1 MDKFGHTWM
10 LRGNKETHV
19 DTTGFNL
26 AHSLP
31 KLTHRPSLLH
41 LPWFLCQVWVIMW
54 QIMNLL
60 GVLGVGVALGNVSF
74 LFFIFSKYSLALIL
88 ANPDDLESI

>member
-1 MDKFGHTWM
+1 M
-10 LRGNKETHV
+10 
-19 DTTGFNL
+19 
-26 AHSLP
+26 
-31 KLTHRPSLLH
+31 
-41 LPWFLCQVWVIMW
+41 IMW

-88 ANPDDLESI
+88 ANAYDLESDIQSKHLK